1 MLSRCRH
8 PSPKVEK
15 EETRRVLAPFVASF
29 ARFAPFRSLAMPRPR
44 ETQVI
49 YVHDTGGLGETA
61 VVNFNAGQE
70 VELMR
75 PVSSQ
80 SVERSGD
87 VAVRTG
93 SGSLG
98 PFRLGCG
105 SVWGSFLVR
114 FNGVPRA
121 ALLDVSDC

>member
-1 MLSRCRH
+1 
-8 PSPKVEK
+8 
-15 EETRRVLAPFVASF
+15 
-29 ARFAPFRSLAMPRPR
+29 MPRPR

-105 SVWGSFLVR
+105 SVGAPFSCDSMECQGQLFWMLATVR
-114 FNGVPRA
+114 
-121 ALLDVSDC
+121 